1 MSARYQAALE
11 AATLRTIPN
20 KRAEIAVTTSAV
32 KHDLSSVGGVDL
44 RGKWVFL
51 RARLDLHYLRGD
63 HDGAGETALTVDNGL
78 PLLAGKYEEYW
89 VDRAVD
95 LRDPDDAVDQSSA
108 DNNITVI
115 AAANTTLEILYSDK

>member
-32 KHDLSSVGGVDL
+32 KHDLSDVGGVDL

-63 HDGAGETALTVDNGL
+63 HDGAGETALTVDNGM
-78 PLLAGKYEEYW
+78 PLAAGKYEEFW

-95 LRDPDDAVDQSSA
+95 LADDDAGSSE
-108 DNNITVI
+108 DKNITVI

>member
-1 MSARYQAALE
+1 MGLDTRLAAAQAQAI
-11 AATLRTIPN
+11 LRTIPN

-32 KHDLSSVGGVDL
+32 KHDLSNVGGVDL

-63 HDGAGETALTVDNGL
+63 HDGAGETALTVDNGM
-78 PLLAGKYEEYW
+78 PLAAGKYEEFW

-95 LRDPDDAVDQSSA
+95 MKDDEGVSTEDLGL
-108 DNNITVI
+108 TVI